1 MNIIKKIIYFLLVVA
16 IFFGV
21 FVGGFY
27 VGKNQVVCRAVK
39 PETIDFSLFWDAHDK
54 LLGKFMNPEKIT
66 EQKVLYGAILGMTK
80 SLGDPYTDF
89 FDPEHAKL
97 FNKICKGLLVA
108 LVLKLL

>member
-39 PETIDFSLFWDAHDK
+39 PETIDFSLFLDAHDK
-54 LLGKFMNPEKIT
+54 LLCKFMNPEKIT
-66 EQKVLYGAILGMTK
+66 EQKVLYREI
-80 SLGDPYTDF
+80 
-89 FDPEHAKL
+89 
-97 FNKICKGLLVA
+97 
-108 LVLKLL
+108 